1 MTREP
6 FEAGLRADGFQEI
19 VERSLEPDY
28 ALGLHTHAWEVR
40 ALVEAGDLTLIVD
53 GVPTTYRAGEVFA
66 LAPDIAHEEF
76 AGAQG
81 AALYVGRRH
90 RMWPPG

>member
-19 VERSLEPDY
+19 VERPLEPDY

-40 ALVEAGDLTLIVD
+40 ALVEAGDLTLTVD
-53 GVPTTYRAGEVFA
+53 DVPTTYRAGEIFR
-66 LAPDIAHEEF
+66 LPPDVPHEEF
-76 AGAQG
+76 AGSEG
-81 AALYVGRRH
+81 ASLFVGRRYAVY
-90 RMWPPG
+90 PPV